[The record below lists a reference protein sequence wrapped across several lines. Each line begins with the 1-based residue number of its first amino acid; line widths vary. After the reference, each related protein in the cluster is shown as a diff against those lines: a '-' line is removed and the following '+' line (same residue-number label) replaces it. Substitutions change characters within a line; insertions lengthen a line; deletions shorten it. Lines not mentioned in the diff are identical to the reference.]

1 MTPVLTAP
9 VLTGAHVELQPLAS
23 THLDDLVSAAAEDT
37 QTYGFTTVPAG
48 REAMA
53 RYADE
58 LLEARD
64 RGETIPFAQVSLEE
78 QRAVGVTRYLTLRSR
93 TAHDLPYAVEV
104 GGTWLAASAQGTRV
118 NREAKLLL
126 MTHAFETWRVG
137 RVDFKTDARNERS
150 RAALLSIGASFEGV
164 LRSWQA
170 SHVAGEDDKL
180 RDSAMYSVVAAEWPT
195 VRAGLQARMRGTV
208 RPRR

>member
-93 TAHDLPYAVEV
+93 TAHDLPYAV
-104 GGTWLAASAQGTRV
+104 
-118 NREAKLLL
+118 
-126 MTHAFETWRVG
+126 
-137 RVDFKTDARNERS
+137 
-150 RAALLSIGASFEGV
+150 
-164 LRSWQA
+164 
-170 SHVAGEDDKL
+170 
-180 RDSAMYSVVAAEWPT
+180 
-195 VRAGLQARMRGTV
+195 
-208 RPRR
+208 